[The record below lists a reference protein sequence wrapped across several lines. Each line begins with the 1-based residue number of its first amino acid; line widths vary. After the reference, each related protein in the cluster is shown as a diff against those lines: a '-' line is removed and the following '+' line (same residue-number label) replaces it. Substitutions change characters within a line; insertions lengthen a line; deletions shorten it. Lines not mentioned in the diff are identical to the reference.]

1 MAASARVQR
10 KLILMKKNLAVLL
23 LAIGIAAPSLASS
36 VSWDGRLSEVQ
47 CNQFP
52 GKFTLGENQKVDENE
67 IEGLCGCISSRFREK
82 GWELDTFQKIS
93 AGEQVNPLLQ
103 NAAIARF
110 GKAVNYCSA
119 GKYLESENQLNK
131 DTSLSSA
138 KESDQISNATQQI
151 LGFLGGGPLGI
162 IVSPL
167 VYQWVS
173 GNLVLWFGIGLVVG
187 SIMWCIQTYLLFGL
201 LSLVAAFISGKSLK

>member
-1 MAASARVQR
+1 MATSAKVSRES
-10 KLILMKKNLAVLL
+10 ILMKKTFAVLL
-23 LAIGIAAPSLASS
+23 LAIGIGTPSLASS

-52 GKFTLGENQKVDENE
+52 GKFTLGENQKVEENE
-67 IEGLCGCISSRFREK
+67 LEGLCGCISSRFREK

-93 AGEQVNPLLQ
+93 AGEKVNPLLQ

-110 GKAVNYCSA
+110 GKAINYCSA

-131 DTSLSSA
+131 DISLSSA
-138 KESDQISNATQQI
+138 KESDQISQATQQL

-162 IVSPL
+162 IVSPT

-187 SIMWCIQTYLLFGL
+187 SIMWSIQVYLLFGL
-201 LSLVAAFISGKSLK
+201 LSFVAAFISGKGLK

>member
-1 MAASARVQR
+1 MASARVNR
-10 KLILMKKNLAVLL
+10 ELILMKKNFAALL
-23 LAIGIAAPSLASS
+23 LVIGIATPSLASS

-52 GKFTLGENQKVDENE
+52 GKFTLGENQKVEENE

-119 GKYLESENQLNK
+119 GNYLESESHPNK

-138 KESDQISNATQQI
+138 KETDRISNATQQI

-162 IVSPL
+162 IVSPM
-167 VYQWVS
+167 VYDWVS
-173 GNLVLWFGIGLVVG
+173 GNLILWFGIGLVVG
-187 SIMWCIQTYLLFGL
+187 SIMWSIQAYLLFGL
-201 LSLVAAFISGKSLK
+201 LGLVAAFISGKSLK

>member
-1 MAASARVQR
+1 
-10 KLILMKKNLAVLL
+10 MKKHFVVLL
-23 LAIGIAAPSLASS
+23 LAIGVVTPSLASS
-36 VSWDGRLSEVQ
+36 VAWDGRLSEVQ

-52 GKFTLGENQKVDENE
+52 AKFTLGENQKVEEND
-67 IEGLCGCISSRFREK
+67 IEGLCGCISSRFREN
-82 GWELDTFQKIS
+82 GWELDIFQKIS
-93 AGEQVNPLLQ
+93 AGEKVNPLLQ

-119 GKYLESENQLNK
+119 GKYLESEDELKK

-162 IVSPL
+162 IVSPM
-167 VYQWVS
+167 VYKWVS
-173 GNLVLWFGIGLVVG
+173 GNLVVWFGIGLVVG
-187 SIMWCIQTYLLFGL
+187 SIIWSIQISLLFGL
-201 LSLVAAFISGKSLK
+201 LSFVAAFISRKSLK

>member
-1 MAASARVQR
+1 
-10 KLILMKKNLAVLL
+10 MKKNFAVLL
-23 LAIGIAAPSLASS
+23 LVIGIATPSLASS

-47 CNQFP
+47 CSQFP
-52 GKFTLGENQKVDENE
+52 GKFTLGENQKVEENE

-119 GKYLESENQLNK
+119 GKYLESESLSDK

-138 KESDQISNATQQI
+138 KETDQISYATQQI

-162 IVSPL
+162 IVSPM
-167 VYQWVS
+167 VYNWVS
-173 GNLVLWFGIGLVVG
+173 GNLILWFGIGLVVG
-187 SIMWCIQTYLLFGL
+187 SIMWSFQAYLLFGL
-201 LSLVAAFISGKSLK
+201 LGLVAAFISGKSLK